1 MTPVPPVAMPRQA
14 RSTTV
19 SDATL
24 GIALVAA
31 GALWLL
37 VDRGVDVPVGA
48 SVAGLLVVVG
58 IGVAASG
65 LRGEPERVSAGVLG
79 TAGVLT
85 SAALLSLV
93 WLGLPLTGGL
103 GERTSA
109 PTDLEAL
116 DSPYR
121 LWAGEQVL
129 DLRGVSPDDA
139 TEVSVSTVLGRA
151 VVLVGHDTPVTIDAA
166 VGAGSLEV
174 LGERVDG
181 AGLERVRTGG
191 EATADARL
199 VLHVRVGLGE
209 LVVERG

>member
-1 MTPVPPVAMPRQA
+1 VTPLPPAAPRAA
-14 RSTTV
+14 RSTIV

-24 GIALVAA
+24 GVALVTT
-31 GALWLL
+31 GLLWLL
-37 VDRGVDVPVGA
+37 VDRGVDVPIGA

-65 LRGEPERVSAGVLG
+65 LRGEPERLSAGVLG
-79 TAGVLT
+79 FAGTIV
-85 SAALLSLV
+85 AVALVSLV

-103 GERTSA
+103 GERSFTPSSVA
-109 PTDLEAL
+109 AL
-116 DSPYR
+116 DTPYR

-129 DLRGVSPDDA
+129 DLRGVSLDAA

-151 VVLVGHDTPVTIDAA
+151 VVLVDPGTAVTIDAA

-181 AGLERVRTGG
+181 AGLEMVRTAGG
-191 EATADARL
+191 APTDGRF
-199 VLHVRVGLGE
+199 VLEVRVGLGE